1 MEYNEQLSTTGGQGD
16 ITWTVNSGSLPGG
29 LSLDDEGV
37 LKGYPT
43 IKGDFDFNIK
53 VSDDFGNA
61 DSTDFTLKIDSAYV
75 SLLKLDHLDTAFL
88 LNSGTHVI
96 PVNKFMDGPLDK
108 VNYKL
113 TAVGYPES
121 LIDFDQPGY
130 ITPDSFS
137 LTVRTI
143 NNVFGDTR
151 LFLNVVDK
159 NNPDPLNNA
168 ISAPFTIR
176 VLPFLNAAPEC
187 NPIPDITTGL
197 NVNYLKHEI
206 YLTGINDGNDGSQNI
221 SIEMS
226 MSNPDVL
233 RSPRFTYTPSNDS
246 ALFVFYPRILGSTK
260 VSFLIKD
267 DGGTDLGGV
276 DSLRVEF
283 TIYINKTNGT
293 GNLKDD
299 KKFRVFPNPAA
310 DELFINLPE
319 KAGKARVF
327 LYNLNGKA
335 VLADE
340 LEGNGR
346 VNLESCRNGYYIV
359 KIVTA
364 KDTYQTSVV
373 INR

>member
-1 MEYNEQLSTTGGQGD
+1 M
-16 ITWTVNSGSLPGG
+16 
-29 LSLDDEGV
+29 
-37 LKGYPT
+37 
-43 IKGDFDFNIK
+43 
-53 VSDDFGNA
+53 
-61 DSTDFTLKIDSAYV
+61 
-75 SLLKLDHLDTAFL
+75 
-88 LNSGTHVI
+88 
-96 PVNKFMDGPLDK
+96 
-108 VNYKL
+108 
-113 TAVGYPES
+113 
-121 LIDFDQPGY
+121 
-130 ITPDSFS
+130 
-137 LTVRTI
+137 
-143 NNVFGDTR
+143 FGDTR

-168 ISAPFTIR
+168 VSAPFTIR

-283 TIYINKTNGT
+283 TIYINETNGT

-299 KKFRVFPNPAA
+299 MKFRVFPNPAA

-340 LEGNGR
+340 LDGNGR